1 MTSPEGYT
9 PQQIR
14 HSYGLDSLSV
24 GHTNLDGAGQT
35 IAVIDAF
42 DDPSIA
48 NDLRQFDLTFGLPD
62 PPSFQ
67 KTELVASSIRL
78 APDASWAVQTSLDVE
93 WAHALAPGANILL
106 VEAADNSAQD
116 LFAAAHW
123 AAMQPGVSVVSMS
136 FGIPDQSG
144 ESWFDG
150 DFTTPSGHQGVTFVA
165 ASGDRG
171 SPGYSS
177 NSSVGMYPALSPNVV
192 GVGATWLWNDTTSN
206 HMSEVAMEYSG
217 GGYSYYEPPPAYQ
230 QRAGLNFTSRVSPDV
245 AFVGG
250 DDSGQGLPI
259 YDSYTNGTATPWQG
273 VLGTS
278 ASTPGFAA
286 TVATADEGRALLAEG
301 TLDGATQTLP
311 LLYANPGAFHDMI
324 IGGNSTFQ
332 AGPGYDLVT
341 GLGTPAANLLVP
353 DLVNA
358 SSVVLP
364 MPAQATTVPSTP
376 LVATGSYVAAAFQD
390 IYARLPSLAEL
401 VYWEAQLNSG
411 LSTGAFARD
420 LVGSH
425 EFYANEV
432 VTPAY
437 VKFLGR
443 APDAGGLAYWTS
455 LLQKETLTDEGL
467 AAELISSNEY
477 FAHAG
482 GTNELWVAA
491 LYQDLLGRQADAQ
504 GESYWVGQL
513 QAGVSRAEVADSFA
527 NASERR
533 REQIS
538 NGYLDI
544 LGRVPDSTG
553 FDYWMAQFTHGAT
566 DEDLIAALIASQEF
580 YDEHAI

>member
-24 GHTNLDGAGQT
+24 GRTNLDGAGQT

-48 NDLRQFDLTFGLPD
+48 YDLQQFDLTFGLPD

-67 KTELVASSIRL
+67 KTELVAAGIRL
-78 APDASWAVQTSLDVE
+78 SPDASWAVQTSLDVE

-106 VEAADNSAQD
+106 VEAADNAAQD

-123 AAMQPGVSVVSMS
+123 AAQQPGVSVVSMS
-136 FGIPDQSG
+136 FGISDQNG
-144 ESWFDG
+144 ESSFDG
-150 DFTTPSGHQGVTFVA
+150 DFTTPAGHQGVTFVA

-171 SPGYSS
+171 NPDYPS
-177 NSSVGMYPALSPNVV
+177 NSSFGLYPALSPNVV
-192 GVGATWLWNDTTSN
+192 GVGATWLWNDTAGN

-217 GGYSYYEPPPAYQ
+217 GGYSNYEPPPAYQ
-230 QRAGLNFTSRVSPDV
+230 QRAGLNFASRVSPDV
-245 AFVGG
+245 AFAGG
-250 DDSGQGLPI
+250 DDSGQGLAI

-286 TVATADEGRALLAEG
+286 TIATADEGRALDAEG

-311 LLYANPGAFHDMI
+311 LLYANPSAFHDMI
-324 IGGNSTFQ
+324 LGGNPTFQ

-353 DLVNA
+353 DLSA
-358 SSVVLP
+358 VLP
-364 MPAQATTVPSTP
+364 LPAQATTLPTTP
-376 LVATGSYVAAAFQD
+376 LVATGSYIAAAFLAV
-390 IYARLPSLAEL
+390 YARLPSLAEL
-401 VYWEAQLNSG
+401 VHWEAQLNSG

-425 EFYANEV
+425 EYYANEV

-455 LLQKETLTDEGL
+455 QLQGGTLTDEGL
-467 AAELISSNEY
+467 DAEVISSSEY
-477 FAHAG
+477 FMRAG

-491 LYQDLLGRQADAQ
+491 LYQDLLGRQADSQ

-513 QAGVSRAEVADSFA
+513 QAGASRAEVADGFA
-527 NASERR
+527 NASERLQK
-533 REQIS
+533 QIS
-538 NGYLDI
+538 NDYLDI
-544 LGRVPDSTG
+544 LGRDPDSTG
-553 FDYWMAQFTHGAT
+553 LDYWMAQLTHGAT